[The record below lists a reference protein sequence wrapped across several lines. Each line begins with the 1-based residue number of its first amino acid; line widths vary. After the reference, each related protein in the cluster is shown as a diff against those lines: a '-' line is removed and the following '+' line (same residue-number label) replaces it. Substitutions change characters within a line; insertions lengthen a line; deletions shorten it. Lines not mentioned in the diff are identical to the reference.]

1 MDERICLLSYC
12 PVKAVYWYKQAN
24 QKTSFG
30 ATKAGTHVAKVLP
43 TSIASLIVFLL
54 VGIWHGASWK
64 YVAFGIWNGGVI
76 MLSNLLEPQFQA
88 LTRTM
93 RIKEDALWFRLFQM
107 FRTFVIVLVGYV
119 FDIAPSFRDS
129 ISMFTS
135 MLRNQNL
142 AQFLGTVFSLG

>member
-1 MDERICLLSYC
+1 
-12 PVKAVYWYKQAN
+12 
-24 QKTSFG
+24 
-30 ATKAGTHVAKVLP
+30 
-43 TSIASLIVFLL
+43 
-54 VGIWHGASWK
+54 
-64 YVAFGIWNGGVI
+64 